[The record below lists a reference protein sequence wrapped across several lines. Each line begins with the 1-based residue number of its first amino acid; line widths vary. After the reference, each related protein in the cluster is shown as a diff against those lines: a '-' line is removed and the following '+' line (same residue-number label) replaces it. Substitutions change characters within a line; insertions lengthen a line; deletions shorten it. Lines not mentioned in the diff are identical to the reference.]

1 MLPQTIQSN
10 DQRLKPGLVMRRLVA
25 EQNGEMVGN
34 ALFFHMEWVHH
45 PQKFGVGISVHPQHQ
60 GKGIGSLLY
69 QHLMDELGSFDPIR
83 LIAWVRE
90 DKPTALRFASKHGF
104 QEHFRAWESK
114 LNLHAFEPQRWAK
127 DVEKA
132 LAQGYQIKSF
142 ADLESDPQR
151 ERKMYE
157 LDLEGSRDVPLPPG
171 ETFTFPSQE
180 RYWEQVYQKP
190 DFDPS
195 LWFLALKDSEYV
207 GISMLYRRPADNDL
221 DTGFT
226 TVKPAHRRRGVAL
239 ALKATALAH
248 AKSLGKTAV
257 RTDNAQINRPMLSIN
272 EALGFEKMPAWIDL
286 VKVLRE
292 E

>member
-1 MLPQTIQSN
+1 MLSN
-10 DQRLKPGLVMRRLVA
+10 RPGLTSSEKSRSSH
-25 EQNGEMVGN
+25 E
-34 ALFFHMEWVHH
+34 
-45 PQKFGVGISVHPQHQ
+45 
-60 GKGIGSLLY
+60 IG
-69 QHLMDELGSFDPIR
+69 H
-83 LIAWVRE
+83 
-90 DKPTALRFASKHGF
+90 
-104 QEHFRAWESK
+104 
-114 LNLHAFEPQRWAK
+114 
-127 DVEKA
+127 
-132 LAQGYQIKSF
+132 
-142 ADLESDPQR
+142 
-151 ERKMYE
+151 
-157 LDLEGSRDVPLPPG
+157 
-171 ETFTFPSQE
+171 
-180 RYWEQVYQKP
+180 QKP

-286 VKVLRE
+286 VKVLRG
-292 E
+292 